1 MARIEV
7 KRVQWTTL
15 GQKQVAY
22 VGRIFSESRKMV
34 IYETKYCRSRVIAK
48 AQATHVF
55 HKVAEPACRIY
66 TGQTTVI
73 LPFHKAVGMLKQGKL
88 SNKITMKT
96 LKERRFL
103 DVFKQSR
110 EIRA

>member
-7 KRVQWTTL
+7 KRVQWTAL

-34 IYETKYCRSRVIAK
+34 VYETKYCKSRAVAK
-48 AQATHVF
+48 AQATHTF
-55 HKVAEPACRIY
+55 NKVAEPACRIY
-66 TGQTTVI
+66 ADQKVI
-73 LPFHKAVGMLKQGKL
+73 IMPFHEAVGMLKQGKL
-88 SNKITMKT
+88 SSKITMET
-96 LKERRFL
+96 LEDRRFL